1 MSLTNYRTA
10 TINSTDYNK
19 TKSKKNIYDKSRI
32 YRGSIHT
39 GEKKTNFGSI
49 PKKNEIFLIKRNN
62 NDDRFNSGNNNIY
75 YSDTEAFPGAGS
87 YDISND
93 FILNRYNSISLSS
106 NSIRFNNN
114 FDNQVPGV
122 GNYNLSTLNNNSHNY
137 RYKSL
142 FKESSSSKNLKR
154 NNSNSKSPSHN
165 NKDNQNN
172 VDYYKS
178 VDLHDISLKK
188 KKLNFNSYSGRDNY
202 SGPNSFFDNKNLNPG
217 PGSYFIKKNDISKSV
232 QNIYNPKIFKKDNYS
247 ILQSEAKKIIKE
259 MNKNNDNEKEEEI
272 NFKLLNGKNYPNQ
285 KVYSVKEIT
294 DSYID
299 NNSPKPLYY
308 QKKKDIS
315 KNKLYT
321 ESDIPYVSFKI
332 NEERELKYIK
342 DFLGNENGKPDV
354 FYLNSPRWKFYEKKY
369 QFKVPGPA
377 YYFSENNF

>member
-122 GNYNLSTLNNNSHNY
+122 GNYNLNNLNNNNYNY

-142 FKESSSSKNLKR
+142 FKDNSSDNLKR
-154 NNSNSKSPSHN
+154 KNSNSKNSIHD
-165 NKDNQNN
+165 NKNKENYN
-172 VDYYKS
+172 DYYNII
-178 VDLHDISLKK
+178 DLNDISLKK
-188 KKLNFNSYSGRDNY
+188 KKLNFNSYSGRDDY
-202 SGPNSFFDNKNLNPG
+202 SGGNSFFENKNINPG
-217 PGSYFIKKNDISKSV
+217 PGSYFKKKNDISKSV
-232 QNIYNPKIFKKDNYS
+232 KNIYNPKIIKKDNYS

-259 MNKNNDNEKEEEI
+259 MNKNNDNEKEQEMK
-272 NFKLLNGKNYPNQ
+272 FKLLNGKNFPYQ
-285 KVYSVKEIT
+285 KVYSVQEIS

-308 QKKKDIS
+308 QKKKDTP

-321 ESDIPYVSFKI
+321 ESDITYVSFKI

>member
-154 NNSNSKSPSHN
+154 NNSNSKSSSHN
-165 NKDNQNN
+165 NKSNQNN

-202 SGPNSFFDNKNLNPG
+202 SGANSFFDNNNLNPG

-232 QNIYNPKIFKKDNYS
+232 QNIYNPKKFKKDNYS

-259 MNKNNDNEKEEEI
+259 MNKNNDNEKEQEMK
-272 NFKLLNGKNYPNQ
+272 FKLLNGKNFPYQ
-285 KVYSVKEIT
+285 KVYSVQEIS

-299 NNSPKPLYY
+299 NNSPKPLYN

-315 KNKLYT
+315 NNKLYI

-342 DFLGNENGKPDV
+342 DYLGNENGKPDI